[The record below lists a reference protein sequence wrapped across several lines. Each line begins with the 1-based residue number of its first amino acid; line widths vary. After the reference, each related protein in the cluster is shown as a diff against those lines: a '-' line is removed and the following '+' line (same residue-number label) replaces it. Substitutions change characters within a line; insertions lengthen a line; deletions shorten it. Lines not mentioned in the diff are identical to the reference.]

1 MTNNNQIYLN
11 KTYAIGRTMAEYE
24 NESNY
29 NINFIGRGRH
39 PKNND
44 IQIYA
49 CVNRTTKKS
58 SLFGID
64 TSEKGMINC
73 NLEHVMHV
81 IDNAVNEVI

>member
-1 MTNNNQIYLN
+1 MTNNQIYLN
-11 KTYAIGRTMAEYE
+11 KTYAIGRAMAEYE
-24 NESNY
+24 NDCDY
-29 NINFIGRGRH
+29 NINFISRGRH

-64 TSEKGMINC
+64 ISEEGMINC
-73 NLEHVMHV
+73 DLEHVMHV

>member
-1 MTNNNQIYLN
+1 MTDNQIYLI
-11 KTYAIGRTMAEYE
+11 KTYAIGRAMAEYE
-24 NESNY
+24 YDYDY

-39 PKNND
+39 PKNNN

-49 CVNRTTKKS
+49 CVDRTTKKS

>member
-1 MTNNNQIYLN
+1 MTYNNQIYLN
-11 KTYAIGRTMAEYE
+11 KTYAIGRPMAEYE
-24 NESNY
+24 NNYDY
-29 NINFIGRGRH
+29 NINFIGRGKH
-39 PKNND
+39 PKNNN

-49 CVNRTTKKS
+49 CINRTSKKS

>member
-1 MTNNNQIYLN
+1 MTSNQIYLN
-11 KTYAIGRTMAEYE
+11 KTYAIGRAMAEYE
-24 NESNY
+24 NDCDY
-29 NINFIGRGRH
+29 NINFISIERH